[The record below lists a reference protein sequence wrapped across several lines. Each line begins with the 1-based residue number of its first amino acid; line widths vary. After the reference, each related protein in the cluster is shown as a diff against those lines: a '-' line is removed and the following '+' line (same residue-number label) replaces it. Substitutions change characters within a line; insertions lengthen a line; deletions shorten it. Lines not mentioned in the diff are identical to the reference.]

1 MPISKAATAMLV
13 AVILGLPLS
22 LIAQQSSE
30 PAFPQVN
37 PRPIHGPGPRAGQRV
52 RQEPCWQEAGVSKA
66 AIEQRRSIEQGVRG
80 QVASVCANSSLT
92 PQQRQQQI
100 RQIHER
106 AHQQIDALISPQQQ
120 EAIKSCQ
127 ASRGHGGGGV
137 HAGGGGRGMGPCDE
151 MPSAKSGTPQPAGA
165 GTSSQP

>member
-1 MPISKAATAMLV
+1 V
-13 AVILGLPLS
+13 ALILSLPLS

-30 PAFPQVN
+30 SMFPQVN
-37 PRPIHGPGPRAGQRV
+37 PRAVQAPGTRPGQRI
-52 RQEPCWQEAGVSKA
+52 RQVPCWQEAGVTKA
-66 AIEQRRSIEQGVRG
+66 AMEQRRTIEENVKS

-100 RQIHER
+100 RQIHEQAR
-106 AHQQIDALISPQQQ
+106 QQLEALISPQQQ

-137 HAGGGGRGMGPCDE
+137 HVGGGGRGTGLCGE
-151 MPSAKSGTPQPAGA
+151 MPSAKSGRPQPPAPS
-165 GTSSQP
+165 TSSQP